1 MTKTTPVAKNSDF
14 VVNPKTGRLVKINS
28 RAYNQLLKDK
38 ILDIKTDR
46 QKNALYD
53 GAHASE
59 VKGNLKHDESVYL
72 HQKGDKIFQ
81 FRRKLQSGELLDHV
95 LRANHIISEKA
106 GLFSDDMTDTEVRD
120 LARNL
125 LAQHLVL

>member
-46 QKNALYD
+46 QKNVLYD

-59 VKGNLKHDESVYL
+59 VKGNLKHDDSVPS
-72 HQKGDKIFQ
+72 K
-81 FRRKLQSGELLDHV
+81 R
-95 LRANHIISEKA
+95 
-106 GLFSDDMTDTEVRD
+106 
-120 LARNL
+120 
-125 LAQHLVL
+125 

>member
-1 MTKTTPVAKNSDF
+1 LAASHKKNDKNF

-46 QKNALYD
+46 QKNVLYD

-59 VKGNLKHDESVYL
+59 VLK
-72 HQKGDKIFQ
+72 
-81 FRRKLQSGELLDHV
+81 
-95 LRANHIISEKA
+95 
-106 GLFSDDMTDTEVRD
+106 RD
-120 LARNL
+120 LFVNTEEIPSRDG
-125 LAQHLVL
+125 